1 VRRHRRARLVDD
13 LRRDGDAVDALSLVA
28 EVNGLIVGHLVCS
41 RALIGQRPSLGLGP
55 LGIVPDR
62 QRTGIGAALMHAV
75 VAAADALDE
84 LTIVL
89 LGHPTPPT
97 LRVRSSRRPRRHTSA
112 GLGPPAL
119 HGPPPQCVVGGR
131 ARPIPLRP
139 GIRRHVTPCDEQSV
153 CRFAERAC

>member
-1 VRRHRRARLVDD
+1 VRRRARLVDD
-13 LRRDGDAVDALSLVA
+13 LRRDGDAVDALSRVA

-62 QRTGIGAALMHAV
+62 QRTSIGAALMHAV
-75 VAAADALDE
+75 VVAADALDAP
-84 LTIVL
+84 TIVL
-89 LGHPTPPT
+89 LRTSHVLPT
-97 LRVRSSRRPRRHTSA
+97 LRVRSSRRPRHRTSA

-119 HGPPPQCVVGGR
+119 HGAPPQCVVGGR